1 MCDWNPPFA
10 ALYNMIKSY
19 LDYADTWEKEMERS
33 STHDTLINPA
43 EKKKKKKEKKAQ
55 CVIFFGR

>member
-43 EKKKKKKEKKAQ
+43 EKKKKKKKKKSA
-55 CVIFFGR
+55 VRNIFW

>member
-43 EKKKKKKEKKAQ
+43 EKKKKKKRKKSA
-55 CVIFFGR
+55 VRNIFW

>member
-43 EKKKKKKEKKAQ
+43 EKKKKRKRKKSA
-55 CVIFFGR
+55 VRNIFW